1 MLKKSIIMRR
11 KFLYIYRIRV
21 LRLLSLQSCFVAKD
35 YKQPDIVQETV
46 DEDLYRTDNLAT
58 DSLSMADLSWKDIF
72 KDPILQD
79 YIDEGLNNNL
89 DIRIALQQINAAES
103 YLKQGKAGYFPTIG
117 AQAEGMHQK
126 FSKNTTTGAM
136 QSSMD
141 QFELSAGLR
150 WEADIW
156 CKISS
161 VKREIG

>member
-11 KFLYIYRIRV
+11 KFLYIYSLSV
-21 LRLLSLQSCFVAKD
+21 LGLLSLRSSFVAKD
-35 YKQPDIVQETV
+35 YQQPDIVQETV

-103 YLKQGKAGYFPTIG
+103 YIKQVNSGYFPTIG

-141 QFELSAGLR
+141 QFELSAGLS

-156 CKISS
+156 GKIRSG
-161 VKREIG
+161 KREIG

>member
-1 MLKKSIIMRR
+1 
-11 KFLYIYRIRV
+11 
-21 LRLLSLQSCFVAKD
+21 
-35 YKQPDIVQETV
+35 
-46 DEDLYRTDNLAT
+46 
-58 DSLSMADLSWKDIF
+58 MADLSWKDIF

-136 QSSMD
+136 QSSKIGRASCRERVEMTGG
-141 QFELSAGLR
+141 AGVDEGNDEQWR
-150 WEADIW
+150 
-156 CKISS
+156 
-161 VKREIG
+161 RE